1 MAADMSQLRVELS
14 DFQLRPIGSSVF
26 NVGGTPKDLDPR
38 KKTSGNGFVLR
49 GNISRESMGIIVLAG
64 SQKFVA
70 HSTEQ
75 GLTEHNF
82 NEFEPTWVDS
92 ADNVDSLKDKQVT
105 IYVQVNKTKPIITSS
120 KNLHMYTRMYRKALK
135 ILNRYSVP
143 LGTISIDLHTLA
155 TGPEQHDL
163 RVAIDEPNGS
173 EFRLSFRSKVT
184 EARESSFRFSELS
197 LQIDSNV
204 PPGIFSRTCVVRFN
218 VGTCPSEHETINLA
232 DIRLFRALSFTETKK
247 YAVKSTLEKLVNSYL
262 KLYVLSETG
271 DLVAV
276 SDVYLFD
283 YVYALYG
290 RETSV
295 MTDLKRSTSEETC
308 GVLSLK
314 LAVLNSP
321 RLAQIGG
328 GSHLDSGVY
337 GGRPLIYGVEMPGSS
352 PNSAFRGSEPFSN
365 PSPWVDVVDSFGYK
379 SYYSTETGKWSWFSP
394 NDPLFDTQN
403 SGSRYALFES
413 NKDRPVWIH
422 PQAQKIDLPDENISG
437 LPSEVGQESRIDGDK
452 QFQRDASRITSR
464 GIQEGAA
471 GQPSS
476 KIGNGGRESSRNV
489 GIDPTSV
496 LASTNPKALEQQ
508 PTLANSSYEFRW
520 SRLDGMENGTCM
532 QAGPAVE
539 GATLVPMFGGLL
551 QMKFGGRG
559 RFMRSDDVW
568 VFDSE
573 EFMWKELKVEG
584 LAPVPRTGHCASPL
598 AGGTKMLVFG
608 GSSNQGR
615 LNDLTVL
622 DAENNRWIP
631 VTPSTPAGPSP
642 RARMGMDVLD
652 NGNQCLIF
660 GGREGYRFLGDRY
673 FNDLFMFDAHKMEWL
688 LMKPRAGPIPDHRA
702 GHSVKVING
711 RHLMVYGGLQDSVK
725 YYGDTWIFD
734 PVSGVWVQPPYASE
748 AAPAPREAHAI
759 CRFTD
764 NQIVVYGGQADSG
777 AYLNDLHLFDC
788 SSMQWRP
795 TPVLTGASPGARLG
809 AAMSQVNDRCM
820 IIFGGDVGFIYQ
832 HDSHLLELAGS
843 NCRTQASSVLHRWVS
858 GAEEKDTCVVCL
870 DRKKDCAT
878 FGVGIAAAVK
888 SAASASC
895 TVLYVGGESLV
906 TRKLSVGLRPR
917 SSQLECIYI

>member
-14 DFQLRPIGSSVF
+14 DFQLRPIGGSVF
-26 NVGGTPKDLDPR
+26 NVGGTPEDVEPR
-38 KKTSGNGFVLR
+38 RKSSRNGFLLR
-49 GNISRESMGIIVLAG
+49 ANISRESMGIMVLAG
-64 SQKFVA
+64 SQKFMA
-70 HSTEQ
+70 YSNEQ
-75 GLTEHNF
+75 GLTQHNF
-82 NEFEPTWVDS
+82 NEFVPTWVDS
-92 ADNVDSLKDKQVT
+92 VDNVDSLKDKKVT
-105 IYVQVNKTKPIITSS
+105 IYVQVNKTKPINTSS
-120 KNLHMYTRMYRKALK
+120 KNLHVYSRMYRNALK
-135 ILNRYSVP
+135 ILNRYCVP
-143 LGTISIDLHTLA
+143 LGTITIDLHTLA

-163 RVAIDEPNGS
+163 RVAIDELNGS
-173 EFRLSFRSKVT
+173 EFRLSFRSKLT
-184 EARESSFRFSELS
+184 EARESSFRFAELS

-204 PPGIFSRTCVVRFN
+204 LPGTPSRTCVVRFN

-247 YAVKSTLEKLVNSYL
+247 YAVNSTLEKLVNSYL
-262 KLYVLSETG
+262 KLYVLSDAG

-276 SDVYLFD
+276 SDIYLFD

-290 RETSV
+290 KGASV
-295 MTDLKRSTSEETC
+295 TTDLKRAISRETC

-314 LAVLNSP
+314 LAVSNSP
-321 RLAQIGG
+321 KLAQIRG
-328 GSHLDSGVY
+328 GSHHDSGIH
-337 GGRPLIYGVEMPGSS
+337 GGRPLIYGVEMPGASPSS
-352 PNSAFRGSEPFSN
+352 VFRGSESFST

-394 NDPLFDTQN
+394 SDPLFATQN
-403 SGSRYALFES
+403 SSCRYAVFES
-413 NKDRPVWIH
+413 NRDRPVWIH
-422 PQAQKIDLPDENISG
+422 PQARRTDVLDANISG
-437 LPSEVGQESRIDGDK
+437 LPGEVHQSRLAGDE
-452 QFQRDASRITSR
+452 QFQRDASSTSSR
-464 GIQEGAA
+464 GMQAGAT

-476 KIGNGGRESSRNV
+476 KAANGVRESSRNIA
-489 GIDPTSV
+489 IDPTSV

-508 PTLANSSYEFRW
+508 HSLADSSYEFRW
-520 SRLDGMENGTCM
+520 SKLDGAENGTSM
-532 QAGPAVE
+532 KAGPAVE

-652 NGNQCLIF
+652 NGNQCLVF

-673 FNDLFMFDAHKMEWL
+673 FNDLFMFDAHKMEWQ

-734 PVSGVWVQPPYASE
+734 PISGVWVQPPYASE

-759 CRFTD
+759 SKFTD
-764 NQIVVYGGQADSG
+764 NQVVVYGGQADSG

-832 HDSHLLELAGS
+832 HDSHLLEHAGS
-843 NCRTQASSVLHRWVS
+843 NCRTQASSVVHRWVS
-858 GAEEKDTCVVCL
+858 GAEETDTCVVCL
-870 DRKKDCAT
+870 DRKIRLCYLWCGHCCCCKEC
-878 FGVGIAAAVK
+878 
-888 SAASASC
+888 
-895 TVLYVGGESLV
+895 GERLTYCPICRRRVSRYEEV
-906 TRKLSVGLRPR
+906 ERGAPT
-917 SSQLECIYI
+917 